1 MIRGIFFQSRLSVEE
16 TVKTTN
22 KLKKNSNIAANYDD
36 TQFVCNIRVMTE
48 LCINGMNDLATKV
61 NQIFSIDLILIKSK
75 GCGLFSINFSS
86 FSSIKINRIN

>member
-1 MIRGIFFQSRLSVEE
+1 
-16 TVKTTN
+16 
-22 KLKKNSNIAANYDD
+22 
-36 TQFVCNIRVMTE
+36 MTE

-61 NQIFSIDLILIKSK
+61 NQIFVFIDFDINLIKSK